1 MFIPGN
7 QSQNDLRIWAR
18 NVGMGV
24 GASGAC
30 TRLRYIAGSGAGA
43 GAGSGSEG
51 WGAGA
56 GSAAGAGAGSPG
68 MLPGASIR
76 AGATW
81 LAASGW
87 GAGVG
92 SCCSIFALFFDYAA
106 KLGARLAGI
115 FTNRAPKGRLT
126 LIFYSIP
133 TALQLPFELLA
144 GHGAQALQGAV
155 VGVVDGSRRDSE
167 LGGKLLLQL

>member
-18 NVGMGV
+18 NVGTGA

-30 TRLRYIAGSGAGA
+30 ARLRYIAGSGAGA
-43 GAGSGSEG
+43 GAGSGS
-51 WGAGA
+51 
-56 GSAAGAGAGSPG
+56 AAGAGAGSPG
-68 MLPGASIR
+68 MLPGASLR
-76 AGATW
+76 AAATW

-106 KLGARLAGI
+106 KLGARLAEI
-115 FTNRAPKGRLT
+115 STNRAPAGRLT

-155 VGVVDGSRRDSE
+155 VGVVDSSRRDSE